1 VDAFRLKRLKR
12 VVQKGRQGT
21 PSFVPDWTFPT
32 ASHDDKNYKAVPDGS
47 GSHDHC
53 LNKPNAVPRFVSRG
67 ISLVSD
73 TDEPA
78 AKERVTS
85 AIWFGQSKEHCHN
98 GVLVTDQGLFVK
110 SNRIQSNDEQLMFT
124 VRAPSPP
131 FQYENWQSSS
141 TSSRTDD
148 EDDTNAW
155 PTASWRKGD
164 DESLWA
170 NTDPSSF
177 TTVSGEQRSMNDY
190 MLQEMLDEIRAGD
203 LSMMRKSGES
213 LRSSP
218 LLYGSTVPDVGDD
231 EPPIAMDELDHYRRS
246 LDRRV
251 LVLLEQDRL
260 QNSQDSHSRESL
272 GSNSDSKSQFSIP
285 GKYNHPSYFQL
296 NGLVSQPVMT
306 RET

>member
-1 VDAFRLKRLKR
+1 
-12 VVQKGRQGT
+12 
-21 PSFVPDWTFPT
+21 
-32 ASHDDKNYKAVPDGS
+32 
-47 GSHDHC
+47 
-53 LNKPNAVPRFVSRG
+53 
-67 ISLVSD
+67 
-73 TDEPA
+73 
-78 AKERVTS
+78 
-85 AIWFGQSKEHCHN
+85 
-98 GVLVTDQGLFVK
+98 
-110 SNRIQSNDEQLMFT
+110 
-124 VRAPSPP
+124 
-131 FQYENWQSSS
+131 
-141 TSSRTDD
+141 
-148 EDDTNAW
+148 
-155 PTASWRKGD
+155 
-164 DESLWA
+164 
-170 NTDPSSF
+170 
-177 TTVSGEQRSMNDY
+177 MNDY